1 MKIGGLEA
9 LTLIDYPGKV
19 ASTVFT
25 VGCNFRC
32 PYCYSSEIVIPEKI
46 ENQPIIPEKEFFDFL
61 ENRKSLLEGVV
72 VCGGEPTIH
81 QDLPDF
87 MRKIK
92 EKGFLV
98 KLYSNGSNPDVLNNL
113 IQNKLVDYVA
123 MDVKGPKEKYG
134 LMTGLN
140 DKWNKAMME
149 KIEKSINILKNSE
162 IGYEFRTTVVPEV
175 LIKEDILKIA
185 DWIKPAKRYYLQGYR
200 AEKETINPD
209 FMKKK
214 PYSEEFLLEI
224 QKEISS
230 FFDIC
235 KVR

>member
-1 MKIGGLEA
+1 MKIGGLEP

-19 ASTVFT
+19 AATVFT

-46 ENQPIIPEKEFFDFL
+46 EKQPIIPEKEFFDFL
-61 ENRKSLLEGVV
+61 DNRKGLLEGVV

-81 QDLPDF
+81 QDLSLF
-87 MRKIK
+87 IKKIK

-98 KLYSNGSNPDVLNNL
+98 KLDTNGSNPEVLSDL
-113 IQNKLVDYVA
+113 IQGGLIDYIA
-123 MDVKGPKEKYG
+123 MDIKGPKEKYG

-140 DKWNKAMME
+140 NRWDKAMME
-149 KIEKSINILKNSE
+149 KIEKSIGLLKNSE
-162 IGYEFRTTVVPEV
+162 IDYEFRTTVVPDV
-175 LIKEDILKIA
+175 LKKEDILKIA
-185 DWIKPAKRYYLQGYR
+185 DWIKPAKKYYLQNYR
-200 AEKETINPD
+200 AEKETINPE

-224 QKEISS
+224 QKEISP

>member
-1 MKIGGLEA
+1 MKLGGLEN

-19 ASTVFT
+19 AATVFT

-32 PYCYSSEIVIPEKI
+32 PYCYSSELVIPEKI
-46 ENQPIIPEKEFFDFL
+46 KDQTIILEKDFFDFI
-61 ENRKSLLEGVV
+61 ENRKGLLEGVV
-72 VCGGEPTIH
+72 ICGGEPTIH

-87 MRKIK
+87 IKKIK

-98 KLYSNGSNPDVLNNL
+98 KLDSNGSNPEVLESL
-113 IQNKLVDYVA
+113 IQNKLIDYVA

-134 LMTGLN
+134 IMTGLN
-140 DKWNKAMME
+140 AQWDNVMME
-149 KIEKSINILKNSE
+149 KIDKSINLLKNSK
-162 IGYEFRTTVVPEV
+162 IDYEFRTTVVPDV
-175 LIKEDILKIA
+175 LKKEDILKIA
-185 DWIKPAKRYYLQGYR
+185 NWIKPAKKYYLQNYR
-200 AEKETINPD
+200 AEKETINPE
-209 FMKKK
+209 FMNKKA
-214 PYSEEFLLEI
+214 YSEEFLLDI